1 MASPDKGS
9 RTLTV
14 TGQGSV
20 AVETSIAVIRLGVV
34 IQGDTAQSVQQ
45 QLAERSERLVNR
57 LKELQVSALQTTGI
71 SLYPQYDYQKSPPRL
86 TGIQGQNSFQFE
98 VPIARAGQVLDEAVA
113 AGATQVESVSFRANE
128 AALLQARSRAL
139 TQAVEDAR
147 RQASDVLG
155 ALNLSIRSVERI
167 QIHSDSYVQPPVP
180 LAGMGGAE
188 YARLQAATTP
198 VEGGQQTVRAQ
209 VTLEIRY

>member
-1 MASPDKGS
+1 
-9 RTLTV
+9 
-14 TGQGSV
+14 
-20 AVETSIAVIRLGVV
+20 
-34 IQGDTAQSVQQ
+34 
-45 QLAERSERLVNR
+45 
-57 LKELQVSALQTTGI
+57 
-71 SLYPQYDYQKSPPRL
+71 
-86 TGIQGQNSFQFE
+86 
-98 VPIARAGQVLDEAVA
+98 
-113 AGATQVESVSFRANE
+113 VESVSFRANE

>member
-45 QLAERSERLVNR
+45 QLAERSERLGQPPQRAAGKRSANHRHFPLSPIR
-57 LKELQVSALQTTGI
+57 L
-71 SLYPQYDYQKSPPRL
+71 PKSPPRL

-98 VPIARAGQVLDEAVA
+98 VPVARAGTS
-113 AGATQVESVSFRANE
+113 AG
-128 AALLQARSRAL
+128 
-139 TQAVEDAR
+139 
-147 RQASDVLG
+147 
-155 ALNLSIRSVERI
+155 
-167 QIHSDSYVQPPVP
+167 
-180 LAGMGGAE
+180 
-188 YARLQAATTP
+188 
-198 VEGGQQTVRAQ
+198 
-209 VTLEIRY
+209 